1 MNIGKLREFVTFERN
16 VMLSPPTDRKGAI
29 IPNWVF
35 DFETWA
41 RVHRVGSKEFPFL
54 QKRHSTTTAK
64 FIIRYRTGIDPAL
77 NRILH
82 DGKIWDITDPIPDER
97 RTILEIE
104 ASETK

>member
-1 MNIGKLREFVTFERN
+1 MNIGKLREFVTFQRDIG
-16 VMLSPPTDRKGAI
+16 MSPPTDSYGALLH
-29 IPNWVF
+29 NWAF

-41 RVHRVGSKEFPFL
+41 QVQRVGSKEFPL
-54 QKRHSTTTAK
+54 MQRRHSQTTAK

-82 DGKIWDITDPIPDER
+82 DGKIWDITDPVPDER
-97 RTILEIE
+97 RTKLEIE